1 MRAGAASRGEPVV
14 PSMAVISLAR
24 NYWKY
29 IKPILFVGL
38 LVSFLLL
45 VPIQGIVHALATT
58 NLALFALTLVLSLPV
73 SYLAALTLWILARKQ
88 GIRIS
93 TWEIFKINFIIK
105 FYSFFSPAS
114 FLGGGLRWYQLSRGG
129 KSAEALSAVTMDRAL
144 DVFAAVVMGLF
155 WFLAGIRRNTINP
168 LGLVLL
174 IAGMMGT
181 WLVMTR
187 LSPTL
192 AAWVNRLAGRTNIS
206 WICRVLLFAARMLN
220 TLKGY
225 TSLSMLEVMTLAGA
239 SILSEVISLIIQVI
253 LAISLQISI
262 SPFDLGWMRA
272 VSFLASLAPVTLAGG
287 VGLSDVSTVLLMTS
301 LGVSTELATAFAF
314 LVYVR
319 SAILSLLGGIAQLF
333 TDMHGADVEAPPPS
347 A

>member
-1 MRAGAASRGEPVV
+1 
-14 PSMAVISLAR
+14 MAILALAR

-29 IKPILFVGL
+29 LKPIVLVGL
-38 LVSFLLL
+38 LISFFLV
-45 VPIQGIVHALATT
+45 VPIQGILHSLATT
-58 NLALFALTLVLSLPV
+58 NMALFVLSLFLSLPV
-73 SYLAALTLWILARKQ
+73 SYLAAFTLWILARKQ
-88 GIRIS
+88 GIQIS

-155 WFLAGIRRNTINP
+155 WFLAGIRRNTVNP
-168 LGLVLL
+168 LALVAL
-174 IAGMMGT
+174 IALMVVA
-181 WLVMTR
+181 WLVVTR

-192 AAWVNRLAGRTNIS
+192 AAWTNGLAERAKAA
-206 WICRVLLFAARMLN
+206 WMRRVLLFAGRLLN

-225 TSLSMLEVMTLAGA
+225 TSLSLLEILALAGA
-239 SILSEVISLIIQVI
+239 SLLSEVISLIIQVI
-253 LAISLQISI
+253 LAMSLQISI

-272 VSFLASLAPVTLAGG
+272 VSFLASLAPVTLVGG
-287 VGLSDVSTVLLMTS
+287 LGLSDVSTVLLMTG

-314 LVYVR
+314 LVYAR
-319 SAILSLLGGIAQLF
+319 SAVLSLMGGVAQLF
-333 TDMHGADVEAPPPS
+333 TDMRRPAEDPS
-347 A
+347 